1 MKRESVFGSITAALL
16 VTAAAISGYHRHRA
30 EQAGGEEISLPE
42 EGTAVALRS
51 SGLVLMLSVV
61 AYLIDPRWMRWSSLD
76 LPGPLRWSGAGLGTV
91 SQVLALWILR
101 TLGKHITST
110 VETREEHEL
119 VTGGP
124 YRWVRHPLYT
134 VGTSFFVSLSLL
146 AANWFMGL
154 ASLMVLVM
162 LLIRL
167 PKEEEKLIERFGDEY
182 SAYVKRTGRLLPRLQ
197 VWPSGGRHLLV
208 FFILF
213 QDRHRGGFED
223 QDLTSLGE
231 VYDLYVPGYGYL
243 IPD

>member
-1 MKRESVFGSITAALL
+1 MRRESIFGSVTAALL

-30 EQAGGEEISLPE
+30 EQAGEDEISLQG
-42 EGTAVALRS
+42 EGLTSAVALRS

-61 AYLIDPRWMRWSSLD
+61 AYLVNPRWMRWSSLD
-76 LPGPLRWSGAGLGTV
+76 LPAPLRWSGAGLGAV
-91 SQVLALWILR
+91 SLALTLWIFR
-101 TLGKHITST
+101 TIGKNITST

-134 VGTSFFVSLSLL
+134 VGTSFFVSLGIV

-154 ASLMVLVM
+154 ASLSVLVM

-182 SAYVKRTGRLLPRLQ
+182 RAYIERTGRLLPRIK
-197 VWPSGGRHLLV
+197 R
-208 FFILF
+208 
-213 QDRHRGGFED
+213 D
-223 QDLTSLGE
+223 
-231 VYDLYVPGYGYL
+231 
-243 IPD
+243 